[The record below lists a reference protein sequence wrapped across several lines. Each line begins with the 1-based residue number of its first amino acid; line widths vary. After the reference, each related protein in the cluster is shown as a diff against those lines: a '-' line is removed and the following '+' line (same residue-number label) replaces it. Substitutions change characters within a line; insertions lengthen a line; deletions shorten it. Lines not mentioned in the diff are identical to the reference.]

1 MDFDFYVDQSAIAS
15 NTRGEANSRIYAG
28 ARVFDCQLSDNAT
41 IGDFTTA
48 RESVFGEWAT
58 IQRYNDIIMSNI
70 GRYSCT
76 GRFTTIHRATIG
88 AFCAFSWNISIGGD
102 NHDPNLLSTHPF
114 YYNATFGMEKDGSK
128 KRKSDLEEMASEP
141 CIIGNDV
148 WVGAGTMINR
158 NLTIGNGAIIGA
170 GAVIIHDVE
179 PYAVVVGVPG
189 RVIKKR
195 FDDKTIGLL
204 EKLKWWELPSEVL
217 ADNRD
222 LFKSHLDEQKLEKLS
237 ELSNKFLGKKI

>member
-1 MDFDFYVDQSAIAS
+1 
-15 NTRGEANSRIYAG
+15 
-28 ARVFDCQLSDNAT
+28 
-41 IGDFTTA
+41 
-48 RESVFGEWAT
+48 
-58 IQRYNDIIMSNI
+58 
-70 GRYSCT
+70 
-76 GRFTTIHRATIG
+76 
-88 AFCAFSWNISIGGD
+88 
-102 NHDPNLLSTHPF
+102 
-114 YYNATFGMEKDGSK
+114 MEKDGSK

-158 NLTIGNGAIIGA
+158 NLTIGNGAIIGS